1 MKLHLKA
8 SALVAVLVLGTAFA
22 TADTLGSYATGASN
36 LGNVNTAMNF
46 AGSSSSNGLGQS
58 GTANTFFLDP
68 AGIWAAAL
76 PNSTWVGYAPT
87 AGPGGTNP
95 PGSLGSP
102 VFYTFTSTF
111 SASGSYS
118 GSLTVFADD
127 TTEVFLNG
135 TLIMAAGALGGDT
148 HCADGTPN
156 CLVSATTGISGSAG
170 LNTLTFVVEQAGD
183 QAPGKDPSG
192 LDFDGTITATAVPEP
207 SSLML
212 LGTGLVSSAGM
223 LLRRKR
229 A

>member
-8 SALVAVLVLGTAFA
+8 LALVAVLVLGTAFA
-22 TADTLGSYATGASN
+22 TADTLGSYATGASS
-36 LGNVNTAMNF
+36 LGNLNSAMNF

-58 GTANTFFLDP
+58 GTASTFTLNP
-68 AGIWAAAL
+68 AGVWAPPL
-76 PNSTWVGYAPT
+76 LDSTWIGYAPT

-95 PGSLGSP
+95 PGSMSSP
-102 VFYTFTSTF
+102 VYYTFTTTF
-111 SASGSYS
+111 SASGSYT
-118 GSLTVFADD
+118 GSLSVLADD

-135 TLIMAAGALGGDT
+135 TMIIDDGALGGDT

-156 CLVSATTGISGSAG
+156 CLISATAGISGSAG
-170 LNTLTFVVEQAGD
+170 LNTLTFVVQQAGD
-183 QAPGKDPSG
+183 PTAGDPSG
-192 LDFDGTITATAVPEP
+192 LDFDATITTVPEP
-207 SSLML
+207 GSLML